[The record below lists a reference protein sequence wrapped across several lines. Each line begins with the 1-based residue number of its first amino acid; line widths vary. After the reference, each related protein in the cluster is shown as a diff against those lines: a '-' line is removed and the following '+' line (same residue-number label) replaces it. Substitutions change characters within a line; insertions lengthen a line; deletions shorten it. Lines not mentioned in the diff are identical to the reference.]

1 MAHDRFA
8 LTHRRTNRLKNLL
21 LAAGV
26 GLVAAILLLALA
38 IPIFELVIG
47 DCKPGEQDGQC
58 GLGTFVAYV
67 LAFGSAVVFW
77 PIASTVF
84 FRKFLR

>member
-1 MAHDRFA
+1 MVNGGA
-8 LTHRRTNRLKNLL
+8 LTQRKRNRLRNVLV
-21 LAAGV
+21 AIGV
-26 GLVAAILLLALA
+26 GLVAATLFLALA

-67 LAFGSAVVFW
+67 LAFGSAVIFW